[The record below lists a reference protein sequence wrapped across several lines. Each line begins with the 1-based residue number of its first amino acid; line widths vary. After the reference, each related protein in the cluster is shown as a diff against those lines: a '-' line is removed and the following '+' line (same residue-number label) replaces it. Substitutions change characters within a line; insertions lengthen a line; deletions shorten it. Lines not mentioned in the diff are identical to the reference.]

1 MRILL
6 RAALVPAVTAFL
18 LVVEVSVLPH
28 LGLPAA
34 VPDLVLLAV
43 LAFASAWGT
52 AGGAVCGFAAGLVL
66 DLAPPSTTAIGRHA
80 LVLAAVGGLAGQAA
94 REVGRSALRTS
105 LLAGVYAFAATGLN
119 VLLGVLL
126 GEGAGFSRPGL
137 VTALGAT
144 ALYTAVATPLVVP
157 GTAALARRLQGPRAQ
172 VLAPVGNSVHGTVFP
187 GPAATSPGL
196 GPETERA

>member
-6 RAALVPAVTAFL
+6 RAVLVLAVTAFL
-18 LVVEVSVLPH
+18 LTVEVCVLPH

-66 DLAPPSTTAIGRHA
+66 DVAPPSVTVIGRHA
-80 LVLAAVGGLAGQAA
+80 LVLAAVGGLAGRAA
-94 REVGRSALRTS
+94 REVRRSALRTS

-119 VLLGVLL
+119 VLLGVRV
-126 GEGAGFSRPGL
+126 GEGAGLSRPGL
-137 VTALGAT
+137 VMAMA
-144 ALYTAVATPLVVP
+144 AAAAYTAVATPLVVP
-157 GTAALARRLQGPRAQ
+157 GTAAVARLLQGPRAQ
-172 VLAPVGNSVHGTVFP
+172 VLAPVGNAVHGPAFS

-196 GPETERA
+196 RPEIERV

>member
-6 RAALVPAVTAFL
+6 RATLVLAVTAFVL
-18 LVVEVSVLPH
+18 AVEVSVLPH

-52 AGGAVCGFAAGLVL
+52 TSGAVCGFAAGLVL
-66 DLAPPSTTAIGRHA
+66 DVAPPSVTAIGRHA
-80 LVLAAVGGLAGQAA
+80 LVLAAVGGLTGRVA
-94 REVGRSALRTS
+94 REVRRSALRTS
-105 LLAGVYAFAATGLN
+105 LLAGVCAFAAAGLN

-126 GEGAGFSRPGL
+126 GEGAGLSRPGL
-137 VTALGAT
+137 LTAMAAT
-144 ALYTAVATPLVVP
+144 AAYTAVATPLVVP
-157 GTAALARRLQGPRAQ
+157 GTAALARRIEGPRAQ
-172 VLAPVGNSVHGTVFP
+172 VLAPVGNAVHGPAVP

-196 GPETERA
+196 RPKTERV